1 MDSDAPG
8 HAGGQSPARGR
19 LARML
24 AAGALTAAVGS
35 ALVASGGLSYA
46 AAAFGKAPNRGPAA
60 KQYDSVR
67 PGWGCGDRNHV
78 HTGPPGRQ
86 YRPTPPGR
94 QYRPTPPGH
103 QYRPTPPGHQYAP
116 PPPGCT
122 R

>member
-1 MDSDAPG
+1 MDSDASS
-8 HAGGQSPARGR
+8 HADENYAATSR

-24 AAGALTAAVGS
+24 AAGALTAAMGF
-35 ALVASGGLSYA
+35 ALAATGGLSYA
-46 AAAFGKAPNRGPAA
+46 AAAFAKSPDSRPAA
-60 KQYDSVR
+60 KQYDNVR

-86 YRPTPPGR
+86 Y
-94 QYRPTPPGH
+94 
-103 QYRPTPPGHQYAP
+103 AP